1 MSPEEIVEKSK
12 ETYGKAMC
20 MDCVFEASEQ
30 SDAEEIDSNSA
41 DVNSAEAETAEDENL
56 SLPFDEE
63 ETE

>member
-1 MSPEEIVEKSK
+1 MSAEEIVEKSK

-30 SDAEEIDSNSA
+30 ANTEEVDSNTA
-41 DVNSAEAETAEDENL
+41 DVNSAETVEDENL

>member
-1 MSPEEIVEKSK
+1 
-12 ETYGKAMC
+12 

-30 SDAEEIDSNSA
+30 ANTEEVDSNTA
-41 DVNSAEAETAEDENL
+41 DVNSAETAEDENL